1 MRKRRVPN
9 FGKGP
14 KREKESFPRL
24 GKTENGK
31 NKMSQ
36 TWDAPPGLKL
46 GCQRLTTFLT
56 EELEARNTKQ

>member
-1 MRKRRVPN
+1 MRKRRVLKV
-9 FGKGP
+9 GKGP
-14 KREKESFPRL
+14 KREKESFPKL

-36 TWDAPPGLKL
+36 TWDASPDLRL
-46 GCQRLTTFLT
+46 GCQRPTTLLT